1 MAGVEAPNL
10 TPCRHWR
17 TSRARLWVREGVRPP
32 TGNWEDCLLEGERS
46 LAQMARKADRVV
58 GVGRGLARAVDF
70 GSGDVGIWRI
80 NRHGGLLGNFL
91 GGIYWSST
99 RLEAEVLLSDHLRR
113 QGVAT
118 PEVLFALASR
128 RGVFWRQHLVT
139 REVDDAQTVFEARND
154 AMARRASAE
163 LLERLFD
170 LGLWATDLHPG
181 NLLWQKSTG
190 VCWLVDLAGATL
202 KGRPLNGEERVQRRK
217 RYLRY
222 FDKHAGTGTSH
233 GMLDD

>member
-1 MAGVEAPNL
+1 MADVEAPNL
-10 TPCRHWR
+10 SPCRHWR
-17 TSRARLWVREGVRPP
+17 TSSARLWVREGLRPP

-46 LAQMARKADRVV
+46 LNEMAKRADRVV
-58 GVGRGLARAVDF
+58 GVGRELARAVDF

-80 NRHGGLLGNFL
+80 NHHGGVFGNL
-91 GGIYWSST
+91 MGARYCSSA

-118 PEVLFALASR
+118 PEVLFALAAR
-128 RGVFWRQHLVT
+128 RGFSWRQHLVT
-139 REVDDAQTVFEARND
+139 REVADAQTVFAARDD

-163 LLERLFD
+163 LLERVFD

-181 NLLWQKSTG
+181 NLLWQKSSGT
-190 VCWLVDLAGATL
+190 CWLLDLAGATL